1 MTPKMRFVFW
11 LGSVTFTSI
20 LGFKLASRPTEV
32 AQNPKEML
40 ANINNRPVTR
50 EEVDKVYLLYRGAT
64 VGELIMGHLLRQTAV
79 ARKVD
84 PKTDEQPVDVATREL
99 RESTLRRLVLK
110 EWPDERL
117 RRFHALFQDELAE
130 YEISM
135 LEVIRASDLGNL
147 EEDLAQELDF
157 DSLATRYAVD
167 EQGKRHESRRW
178 FSRTELDEEFG
189 EKVTEGLIASRP
201 GQFSKPIRSQSRV
214 YILNLCQK
222 RSRYEDLKPML
233 EQRAVESC
241 GPVLLYDL
249 LAKAKI
255 SAGAA
260 LGGNSEA
267 LEYGL

>member
-11 LGSVTFTSI
+11 LGSVTVAGF
-20 LGFKLASRPTEV
+20 LGFKLATKPTEV
-32 AQNPKEML
+32 AQDPKEIL
-40 ANINNRPVTR
+40 ATINKQPVTR
-50 EEVDKVYLLYRGAT
+50 EDIDKVYPLYRGAT
-64 VGELIMGHLLRQTAV
+64 VGEIVMGHLLRQAAV

-84 PKTDEQPVDVATREL
+84 PKTDEPADVATREL

-117 RRFHALFQDELAE
+117 RRFHAIFQGELVE

-135 LEVIRASDLGNL
+135 LEIIRASDMGNL

-189 EKVTEGLIASRP
+189 ERVTEGLIASRP

-214 YILNLCQK
+214 YLLNLCQK

-249 LAKAKI
+249 VAKAKI